1 MAKIVSV
8 HAASHTPVMLNFP
21 DAIPPSDREEI
32 FAAFRRM
39 GASISASQPQ
49 AIVVLSDD
57 HVHNFFLNNLP
68 SLCIGAAP
76 QYPTPVEHW
85 LKADKRVLTGDSELG
100 AFLLTQVMAADF
112 DPALSM
118 ELTLD
123 HGVLVPMELAGI
135 ARDIP
140 VVPVLFNCVQPPL
153 PSMRRCYAF
162 GVALGHALRA
172 YPGLDRVAVL
182 ATGGLSH
189 DLATPRMGMVNE
201 AFDREFLRLL
211 ELGDVDA
218 LLQFSTNHVHE
229 AGNGAEEIRMWIT
242 AMGIAGVGRYETH
255 FYRAVPNWFTGIG
268 IGEWKL

>member
-1 MAKIVSV
+1 
-8 HAASHTPVMLNFP
+8 
-21 DAIPPSDREEI
+21 
-32 FAAFRRM
+32 
-39 GASISASQPQ
+39 
-49 AIVVLSDD
+49 
-57 HVHNFFLNNLP
+57 
-68 SLCIGAAP
+68 
-76 QYPTPVEHW
+76 
-85 LKADKRVLTGDSELG
+85 
-100 AFLLTQVMAADF
+100 MAADF

-172 YPGLDRVAVL
+172 YPGLDRVAVI

-242 AMGIAGVGRYETH
+242 AMGIAGAGRYETH

>member
-1 MAKIVSV
+1 
-8 HAASHTPVMLNFP
+8 
-21 DAIPPSDREEI
+21 
-32 FAAFRRM
+32 M
-39 GASISASQPQ
+39 GASISESQPQ

-85 LKADKRVLTGDSELG
+85 LKAEKRVLIGDSELG

-135 ARDIP
+135 AQDIP
-140 VVPVLFNCVQPPL
+140 VVPILFNCVQPPL

-172 YPGLDRVAVL
+172 YPKLDRVAVL

-211 ELGDVDA
+211 ELGEVEA
-218 LLQFSTNHVHE
+218 LLQFSTKHVHE

-242 AMGIAGVGRYETH
+242 AMGIAGVGRYKTH